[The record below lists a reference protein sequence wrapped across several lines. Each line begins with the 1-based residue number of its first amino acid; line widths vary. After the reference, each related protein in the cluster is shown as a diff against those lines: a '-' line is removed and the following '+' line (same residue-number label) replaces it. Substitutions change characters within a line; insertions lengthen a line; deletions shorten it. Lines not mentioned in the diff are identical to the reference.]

1 MADPSQ
7 NIPQNQA
14 SMAPKGSDYLFSLNR
29 DLKALNAS
37 VLVITQKIKYLV
49 RNEKILGRNLI
60 VINKRVRDIQ
70 TQVASSEAH
79 GVSDEVRASLQELQK
94 QMNAISQRLVEV
106 EAKVDDAVSRSAKEE
121 EVKELKYIIDNIN
134 PLHLITQDQAQQ
146 MINKKFD
153 TKK

>member
-14 SMAPKGSDYLFSLNR
+14 SYAPKGGEYLFSLNR

-70 TQVASSEAH
+70 TQVGSSEAH
-79 GVSDEVRASLQELQK
+79 GVSDEVRTALQDLQK
-94 QMNAISQRLVEV
+94 QVGALSQRLVEV

-121 EVKELKYIIDNIN
+121 EVKELKYVIDNLN
-134 PLHLITQDQAQQ
+134 PLHLLTYDQAQE
-146 MINKKFD
+146 MMEKKLGG
-153 TKK
+153 KK